1 MLVLKNKDRPLIQ
14 VLSKETLILNLKI
27 WSFLM
32 TIGFRILEREKKVAL
47 NIAKEFLTLP
57 VANVSDSMWR
67 LTAGGSR
74 LRPMHK
80 SGQMA
85 GPALTVKSR
94 PGDNLM
100 LHKAIDM
107 AEPGDIIVC
116 DAGGD
121 LTNSLMGELMLAHAM
136 KRGVGGFVLDG
147 AVRDV
152 EAFSDVNLPVFAAGV
167 SHRGPYKDGPGEI
180 NISVAIDGM
189 VIEPGD
195 LVIGDWDGVLSIP
208 LEDVESIL
216 KKTNEKQAAEAVD
229 MEKIEAGEWDRSWV
243 DKTLKDRGCT
253 MP

>member
-1 MLVLKNKDRPLIQ
+1 
-14 VLSKETLILNLKI
+14 
-27 WSFLM
+27 M
-32 TIGFRILEREKKVAL
+32 TIGFRILERKKKVAL
-47 NIAKEFLTLP
+47 DIAKEFLTLP

-121 LTNSLMGELMLAHAM
+121 LTNSLMGELMLAHAI

-152 EAFSDVNLPVFAAGV
+152 EAFLDLNLPVFAAGV

-180 NISVAIDGM
+180 NVSVAIDGM
-189 VIEPGD
+189 VIGPGD

-208 LEDVESIL
+208 LDDVESIL
-216 KKTNEKQAAEAVD
+216 TKTNEKQAAEAVD
-229 MEKIEAGEWDRSWV
+229 MAKIEAGEWDRSWV
-243 DKTLKDRGCT
+243 DKTLKDRGCI

>member
-1 MLVLKNKDRPLIQ
+1 
-14 VLSKETLILNLKI
+14 
-27 WSFLM
+27 M
-32 TIGFRILEREKKVAL
+32 TIGFRILKRKKRVAL
-47 NIAKEFLTLP
+47 DIAKEFLTLP

-152 EAFSDVNLPVFAAGV
+152 EAFLDVNLPVFAAGV

-180 NISVAIDGM
+180 NVSVAIDGM

-208 LEDVESIL
+208 LDDVESIL

-229 MEKIEAGEWDRSWV
+229 MAKIEAGEWDRSWV
-243 DKTLKDRGCT
+243 DKTLKDRGCI

>member
-1 MLVLKNKDRPLIQ
+1 
-14 VLSKETLILNLKI
+14 
-27 WSFLM
+27 M
-32 TIGFRILEREKKVAL
+32 TIGFRILERKKKVAL
-47 NIAKEFLTLP
+47 DIAKEFLTLP

-136 KRGVGGFVLDG
+136 KRGVGGFVLNG

-152 EAFSDVNLPVFAAGV
+152 EAFLDVNLPVFAAGV

-180 NISVAIDGM
+180 NVSVAIDGM

-208 LEDVESIL
+208 LDDVESIL

-229 MEKIEAGEWDRSWV
+229 MAKIEAGEWDRSWV
-243 DKTLKDRGCT
+243 DKTLKDRGCI

>member
-1 MLVLKNKDRPLIQ
+1 
-14 VLSKETLILNLKI
+14 
-27 WSFLM
+27 M
-32 TIGFRILEREKKVAL
+32 TIGFRILERKKKVAL

-152 EAFSDVNLPVFAAGV
+152 EAFLDVNLPVFAAGV

-180 NISVAIDGM
+180 NVSVAIDGM

-208 LEDVESIL
+208 LDDVESIL
-216 KKTNEKQAAEAVD
+216 KKTNEKQAAEAMD
-229 MEKIEAGEWDRSWV
+229 MAKIEADEWDRSWV
-243 DKTLKDRGCT
+243 DKTLKDRGCI

>member
-1 MLVLKNKDRPLIQ
+1 
-14 VLSKETLILNLKI
+14 
-27 WSFLM
+27 M

-121 LTNSLMGELMLAHAM
+121 LTNSLMGELMLAHAI

-152 EAFSDVNLPVFAAGV
+152 EAFLDVNLPVFAAGV

-180 NISVAIDGM
+180 NVSVAIDGM
-189 VIEPGD
+189 VIEAGD

-208 LEDVESIL
+208 LDDVDSIL

-229 MEKIEAGEWDRSWV
+229 MAKIEAGEWDRSWV
-243 DKTLKDRGCT
+243 DKTLKDRGCI

>member
-1 MLVLKNKDRPLIQ
+1 
-14 VLSKETLILNLKI
+14 
-27 WSFLM
+27 M
-32 TIGFRILEREKKVAL
+32 TIGFRILERKKKVAL

-136 KRGVGGFVLDG
+136 KRGVGGFVLYG

-152 EAFSDVNLPVFAAGV
+152 EAFLDVNLPVFAAGV

-180 NISVAIDGM
+180 NVSVAIDGM

-208 LEDVESIL
+208 LDDVDSIL

-229 MEKIEAGEWDRSWV
+229 MAKIEADEWDRSWV
-243 DKTLKDRGCT
+243 DKTLKDRGCI

>member
-1 MLVLKNKDRPLIQ
+1 
-14 VLSKETLILNLKI
+14 
-27 WSFLM
+27 M
-32 TIGFRILEREKKVAL
+32 TIGFRILERKKKVTL
-47 NIAKEFLTLP
+47 DIAKEFLTLP

-121 LTNSLMGELMLAHAM
+121 LTNSLMGELMLAHAI

-152 EAFSDVNLPVFAAGV
+152 EAFLEVNLPVFAAGV

-180 NISVAIDGM
+180 NVSVAIDGM

-208 LEDVESIL
+208 LDDVESIL

-229 MEKIEAGEWDRSWV
+229 MAKIEAGEWDRSWV
-243 DKTLKDRGCT
+243 DKTLKDRGCI

>member
-1 MLVLKNKDRPLIQ
+1 
-14 VLSKETLILNLKI
+14 
-27 WSFLM
+27 M
-32 TIGFRILEREKKVAL
+32 TIGFRILERKKKVAPD
-47 NIAKEFLTLP
+47 IAKEFLTLP

-180 NISVAIDGM
+180 NVSVAIDGM

-208 LEDVESIL
+208 FEDVESIL
-216 KKTNEKQAAEAVD
+216 KKTNEKQAAEVVD

-243 DKTLKDRGCT
+243 DKTLKARGCI

>member
-1 MLVLKNKDRPLIQ
+1 
-14 VLSKETLILNLKI
+14 
-27 WSFLM
+27 M

-152 EAFSDVNLPVFAAGV
+152 EAFLDVNLPVFAAGV

-180 NISVAIDGM
+180 NVSVAIDGM
-189 VIEPGD
+189 VVEPGD

-208 LEDVESIL
+208 LDDVDSIL

-229 MEKIEAGEWDRSWV
+229 MAKIEAGEWDRSWV
-243 DKTLKDRGCT
+243 DKTLKDRGCI

>member
-1 MLVLKNKDRPLIQ
+1 
-14 VLSKETLILNLKI
+14 
-27 WSFLM
+27 M
-32 TIGFRILEREKKVAL
+32 TIGFRILERKKKVAL

-107 AEPGDIIVC
+107 AEPGDIIIC

-152 EAFSDVNLPVFAAGV
+152 EAFLDVNLPVFAAGV

-180 NISVAIDGM
+180 NVSVAIDGM

-195 LVIGDWDGVLSIP
+195 LVTGDWDGVLSVP
-208 LEDVESIL
+208 LDDVDSIL

-229 MEKIEAGEWDRSWV
+229 MAKIEAGEWDRSWV
-243 DKTLKDRGCT
+243 DKTLKDRGCI

>member
-1 MLVLKNKDRPLIQ
+1 
-14 VLSKETLILNLKI
+14 
-27 WSFLM
+27 M
-32 TIGFRILEREKKVAL
+32 TIGFRILERKKKVAL
-47 NIAKEFLTLP
+47 SIAKEFLTLP

-107 AEPGDIIVC
+107 AEPGDIIIC

-152 EAFSDVNLPVFAAGV
+152 EAFLDVNLPVFAAGV

-180 NISVAIDGM
+180 NVSVAIDGM

-195 LVIGDWDGVLSIP
+195 LVTGDWDGVLSVP
-208 LEDVESIL
+208 LDDVDSIL

-229 MEKIEAGEWDRSWV
+229 MAKIEAGEWDRSWV
-243 DKTLKDRGCT
+243 DKTLKDRGCI